1 MCSVSYVSIDEQTA
15 TIVKVTERDVGVT
28 RVVTRIRLLV
38 QMTWDI
44 ALILGFQHQLL
55 YMTQPKK
62 NGIGVRSHVQ
72 GMTIDTWT
80 IGAVFER
87 KDQES
92 MGVYRPLNLNGFRGF
107 LNSSW

>member
-1 MCSVSYVSIDEQTA
+1 MCSVSYVSIDEQIA
-15 TIVKVTERDVGVT
+15 TIVKATERDVGVT

-72 GMTIDTWT
+72 STTIDTWKT
-80 IGAVFER
+80 GVAFGKEG
-87 KDQES
+87 QEY
-92 MGVYRPLNLNGFRGF
+92 MGDCRPLSLRGF
-107 LNSSW
+107 GECPNNN